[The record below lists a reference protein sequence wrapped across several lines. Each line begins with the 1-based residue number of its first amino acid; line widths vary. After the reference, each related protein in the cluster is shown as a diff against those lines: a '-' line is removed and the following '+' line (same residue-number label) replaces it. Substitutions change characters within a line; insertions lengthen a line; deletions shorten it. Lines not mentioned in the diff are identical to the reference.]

1 MIMRMDSNLISS
13 LRRVMLAQVSTILPH
28 FREVEL
34 EVDFAVFITFNL
46 TNLDFTRRSC
56 PLDDFQAGETL
67 S

>member
-1 MIMRMDSNLISS
+1 
-13 LRRVMLAQVSTILPH
+13 MLAQVSTILLH

-34 EVDFAVFITFNL
+34 EVDFAVFITFNLIHMFSL